1 MAKEK
6 KRSGDKATVYVDP
19 ETGIEYADER
29 HKKGQPHWDIYY
41 PETYKP

>member
-6 KRSGDKATVYVDP
+6 KRSGDNATVYVDL

-29 HKKGQPHWDIYY
+29 HKTGQSHWDIYY